1 MDRQGGRRSRP
12 TRSEPKASGGGPLRG
27 ALRVAAH
34 AGGSEGIEKR
44 RLRIGFVPLADCA
57 PLVFAKE
64 RGLFRRHGLEVELSR
79 EVSWASLRDKVAAG
93 ALDAAQMLSPMPFA
107 ASLGLGG
114 LELPMCTGHCLGLGG
129 NAITVSELL
138 YRRLADADPE
148 ALVTRP
154 VTADALRE
162 LIARDRAAG
171 RPPLCFGI
179 VFPYSTHDLELRYW
193 LASAGID
200 PDRDVSLRVVA
211 PPLMVQR
218 LEEGH
223 LDGYC
228 VGEPWNALASA
239 RGTGRALVTKHEIW
253 NHSPEKVFGVA
264 EAWLDRH
271 PATHRALLR
280 ALLEAAVAI
289 DVPERRLEVAHV
301 IAGESFVD
309 APVEIVHRSLA
320 PLGRGAG
327 PVFHRNA
334 ATHPWISHAAWLLSQ
349 MVRWGYVEKPIDL
362 RATASR
368 VYRPD
373 LHREAAADLGLAA
386 PLVDEKVEGAHGS
399 AWILEEASAPIAMG
413 PDRFFDGLRFDPD
426 EIVEYLERFAI
437 SALRVRIDELA
448 EIN

>member
-1 MDRQGGRRSRP
+1 MDPR
-12 TRSEPKASGGGPLRG
+12 LRI
-27 ALRVAAH
+27 AAH
-34 AGGSEGIEKR
+34 AGGSEGIEKH

-57 PLVFAKE
+57 PLVWAKE
-64 RGLFRRHGLEVELSR
+64 RGHFRRHGLEVELSR

-93 ALDAAQMLSPMPFA
+93 ALDAAQMLAPMPFA
-107 ASLGLGG
+107 AALGLGG
-114 LELPMCTGHCLGLGG
+114 PELPISTGYCLGLGG
-129 NAITVSELL
+129 NAITVSDAL
-138 YRRLADADPE
+138 YRRLADVDPE

-154 VTADALRE
+154 VTATALRE
-162 LIARDRAAG
+162 LILLDREAG
-171 RPPLCFGI
+171 RPPLRFGI

-228 VGEPWNALASA
+228 VGEPWNALAAA
-239 RGTGRALVTKHEIW
+239 RGSGRALVTKHEIW

-264 EAWLDRH
+264 ESWLENH
-271 PATHRALLR
+271 PGTHRALLR
-280 ALLEAAVAI
+280 ALLEAAVEI
-289 DVPERRLEVAHV
+289 DDPERRLEVAHV

-309 APVEIVHRSLA
+309 APVEVMRRSLA

-327 PVFHRNA
+327 PIFYRNA

-362 RATASR
+362 RALARR

-373 LHREAAADLGLAA
+373 LHREAAADLGLPA
-386 PLVDEKVEGAHGS
+386 PLVDEKIEGVHGS
-399 AWILEEASAPIAMG
+399 AWILDEASAPIAMG
-413 PDRFFDGLRFDPD
+413 SDHFFDGLRFDPD

>member
-1 MDRQGGRRSRP
+1 MDRR
-12 TRSEPKASGGGPLRG
+12 
-27 ALRVAAH
+27 LRVAAH

-57 PLVFAKE
+57 PIVFAKE
-64 RGLFRRHGLEVELSR
+64 RGYFRRHGLNVELSR

-93 ALDAAQMLSPMPFA
+93 ALDAAQMLAPMPFA
-107 ASLGLGG
+107 AALGLGG
-114 LELPMCTGHCLGLGG
+114 LELPICTGHSLGLGG
-129 NAITVSELL
+129 NAITVSEAL
-138 YRRLADADPE
+138 YRRLADADPD
-148 ALVTRP
+148 ALAARP
-154 VTADALRE
+154 VSATALRD
-162 LIARDRAAG
+162 LIERDRAAG
-171 RPPLCFGI
+171 RPPLRFGI

-211 PPLMVQR
+211 PPFMVQR
-218 LEEGH
+218 LEEGL

-228 VGEPWNALASA
+228 VGEPWNALAAA
-239 RGTGRALVTKHEIW
+239 RRSGRALVTKHEIW
-253 NHSPEKVFGVA
+253 NHAPEKVLGVA
-264 EAWLDRH
+264 EAWLERH

-280 ALLEAAVAI
+280 ALLEAAALI
-289 DVPERRLEVAHV
+289 DEPDRRLEVAHV

-309 APVEIVHRSLA
+309 APVDVVYRSLA
-320 PLGRGAG
+320 WAGRGGAG

-334 ATHPWISHAAWLLSQ
+334 ATHPWISHATWLLSQ

-362 RATASR
+362 RATARR

-399 AWILEEASAPIAMG
+399 AWMLDEATAPIPMG

-426 EIVEYLERFAI
+426 EVISYLEHFAV

-448 EIN
+448 ELNP